1 MYIIPEFF
9 LGCDPGASG
18 AFAILDLA
26 GTIVDVTA
34 MPETAKDVSDYL
46 TEFGPRIRI
55 AALEAVHAMPK
66 QGISSAFKFG
76 RNFGM
81 LHMGLVAHH
90 VPFEFVTPEKWQQ
103 PLGCIT
109 AGRKGPTD
117 HKTAKK
123 QLTKARAQ
131 ELFPQR
137 KITHAIADA
146 LLIAEY
152 CRRLH
157 GKAS

>member
-1 MYIIPEFF
+1 VSGELY

-26 GTIVDVTA
+26 GSIVDVTK
-34 MPETAKDVSDYL
+34 MPETPKDMSDYL
-46 TEFGPRIRI
+46 SEFSPRIRI
-55 AALEAVHAMPK
+55 AALEHVHAMPK

-81 LHMGLVAHH
+81 LHMGLVAHRI
-90 VPFEFVTPEKWQQ
+90 PFQFVSPGVWQQ
-103 PLGCIT
+103 PLGCIVT
-109 AGRKGPTD
+109 GRKGPTD
-117 HKTAKK
+117 NKSAKK

-131 ELFPQR
+131 ELFPNQ

-146 LLIAEY
+146 LLIAEWL
-152 CRRLH
+152 RRVSLTP
-157 GKAS
+157 KS